1 MKRIREVRKSL
12 PDLGRRIRAG
22 FSKDKGGSIPSNLI
36 QVGNNESKSNYI
48 KESKRL
54 GKKRHNPR
62 KYAPIEAVVS
72 SRPGIDRICQTC

>member
-22 FSKDKGGSIPSNLI
+22 FSKDKRGSIPSNLI
-36 QVGNNESKSNYI
+36 EVGNNESKSNYI

-54 GKKRHNPR
+54 GKKNTIQGNTLQS
-62 KYAPIEAVVS
+62 KLL
-72 SRPGIDRICQTC
+72 